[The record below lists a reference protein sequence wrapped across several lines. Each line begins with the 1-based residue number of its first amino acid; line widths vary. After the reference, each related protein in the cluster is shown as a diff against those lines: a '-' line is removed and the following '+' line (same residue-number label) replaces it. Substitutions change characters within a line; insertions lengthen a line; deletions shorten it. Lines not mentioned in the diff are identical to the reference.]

1 LKFPSDQQNIKEI
14 KNITSHAYQLI
25 IKILN
30 WTFSFNN
37 LLIRISPLN
46 GDFMKSKSMD
56 EHKKRAP
63 ESVNGAVIT
72 LSDSKYRDF
81 LRFRKMESNDI
92 SGKLIKDALKEK
104 DKVVF
109 YSVIPDDASLLLS
122 TINHVIETYD
132 VDVIIT
138 TGGTGIGPR
147 DITIETLK
155 GVFDKEL
162 NGFGEIFRYESYKE
176 LGTGAI
182 LSRAAAGVYKGKLIV
197 SMPGSPN
204 AVTLALKI
212 ILPELGHLIK
222 HLKE

>member
-1 LKFPSDQQNIKEI
+1 
-14 KNITSHAYQLI
+14 
-25 IKILN
+25 
-30 WTFSFNN
+30 
-37 LLIRISPLN
+37 
-46 GDFMKSKSMD
+46 MKSKSMN

-63 ESVNGAVIT
+63 ESVNVAVIT

-81 LRFRKMESNDI
+81 LNFQKLENNSDV
-92 SGKLIKDALKEK
+92 SGKLIKDALNEK
-104 DKVVF
+104 NKVVF
-109 YSVIPDDASLLLS
+109 YSVIPDDAGILLS

-182 LSRAAAGVYKGKLIV
+182 LSRAGAGVYKGKLIV

-204 AVTLALKI
+204 AVNLALKI
-212 ILPELGHLIK
+212 ILPEMGHLVK

>member
-1 LKFPSDQQNIKEI
+1 
-14 KNITSHAYQLI
+14 
-25 IKILN
+25 
-30 WTFSFNN
+30 
-37 LLIRISPLN
+37 
-46 GDFMKSKSMD
+46 MKSESMK

-63 ESVNGAVIT
+63 ISVNGAVIT
-72 LSDSKYRDF
+72 LSDSKYRDQ
-81 LRFRKMESNDI
+81 LNNDV

-104 DKVVF
+104 NKLIY
-109 YSVIPDDASLLLS
+109 YSIIPDEADILLS
-122 TINHVIETYD
+122 TIDHIIEECD

-155 GVFDKEL
+155 NVFDKEL

-182 LSRAAAGVYKGKLIV
+182 LSRATAGVYRGKLIV

-204 AVTLALKI
+204 AVRLGLKI
-212 ILPELGHLIK
+212 ILPELGHLVK
-222 HLKE
+222 HLTE